1 MEIPVHNDNTQ
12 QRRRKM
18 REEDIPLG
26 GGNIWAI
33 LISGIL
39 MFLFYTFGWGYMG
52 TFALFVF
59 LVVGFQSLF
68 PIIAAFLGLLILCVY
83 HFQEPAAYFAI
94 IFWIVLMTMMEIVAR
109 TGGFDE
115 KEVDKNTPDKNC
127 HS

>member
-1 MEIPVHNDNTQ
+1 MNNEY
-12 QRRRKM
+12 
-18 REEDIPLG
+18 IPLG

-39 MFLFYTFGWGYMG
+39 MFLFYALGWGYMG

-68 PIIAAFLGLLILCVY
+68 PIIAAFWGLLILCVY

-109 TGGFDE
+109 NGGFDE
-115 KEVDKNTPDKNC
+115 EEKGGKNAPDKNG

>member
-1 MEIPVHNDNTQ
+1 MNNEY
-12 QRRRKM
+12 
-18 REEDIPLG
+18 IPLG

-39 MFLFYTFGWGYMG
+39 MFLFYTFGWGYIG

-83 HFQEPAAYFAI
+83 HFQEPAAYCAI

-115 KEVDKNTPDKNC
+115 EKEEGKNTPDKNG

>member
-1 MEIPVHNDNTQ
+1 
-12 QRRRKM
+12 M
-18 REEDIPLG
+18 REEDVPLG

-39 MFLFYTFGWGYMG
+39 MFLFYAFGWGYMG

-59 LVVGFQSLF
+59 LIVGFHSLF

-115 KEVDKNTPDKNC
+115 VEKGEKNTPDKNG